1 MVEKSIT
8 AAIKEARTFVNQPS
22 GRGTSWTLYGPY
34 RLNDLH
40 GPSTSLNYDNYRKA
54 VEGRT
59 IWVAQI
65 AVALMGKPELQD
77 TVCYVA
83 HKDIGLSGIT
93 VLHLVRESIKEGPM
107 Y

>member
-1 MVEKSIT
+1 MAEKSIT
-8 AAIKEARTFVNQPS
+8 AAIMEAGTFVNKPS

-40 GPSTSLNYDNYRKA
+40 GPSTSVNYDRYQKA
-54 VEGRT
+54 VAGRT

-65 AVALMGKPELQD
+65 ALSLMGKPELQD
-77 TVCYVA
+77 TVDYVA
-83 HKDIGLSGIT
+83 HRNAGLSGIT

-107 Y
+107 